1 MEQQKPWL
9 WKMNISTILWLR
21 QDLRLHDN
29 PALQWAI
36 GRGAVIPL
44 YIFDTTLPASAMM
57 GGASQWWLHHAL
69 TDLAKAFQKVGST
82 LILRRGDPE
91 KILLSVLAETGANA
105 VTWNRCYEPHAIA
118 RDTHIKATLQERGL
132 EITSHNGCLLV
143 EPWTV
148 KTKTGTPFKV
158 YTPFSKTCLAMDF
171 GVPLPAPTKLSTV
184 PTVTSDTLEDWNL
197 LPTAPDWST
206 GMKAA
211 WKPTAHAANMLLDDF
226 TGALMADYKTARDRP
241 DKTATSR
248 LSPYLHF
255 GQLSPRA
262 VWQCIATAVAHHPEQ
277 SAGGECYMREL
288 LWREFSYHLLY
299 QFPHLATKP
308 FNPRF
313 AAFPWRN
320 DDAAL
325 HAWQRGQTGYPIVD
339 AGMRQLWQTGWMH
352 NRVRMVVASFL
363 VKHLLIPWQAGEAW
377 FWDTLVDAD
386 LASNA
391 ASWQWVAGCGA
402 DAAPYFRIFNPMLQ
416 GVKFDPNG
424 DYVRQF
430 VPELAKLDAKY
441 IHAPWTAP
449 PDILHRA
456 GVVLGK
462 NYPAP
467 IVDHGTARTRA
478 LAALKETAQ

>member
-1 MEQQKPWL
+1 MGQATRGMTTKP
-9 WKMNISTILWLR
+9 TILWLR

-29 PALQWAI
+29 PALHWAAA
-36 GRGAVIPL
+36 RGAVVPV
-44 YIFDTTLPASAMM
+44 YIFDTALPASAKM
-57 GGASQWWLHHAL
+57 GGASRWWLHHAL
-69 TDLAKAFQKVGST
+69 TDLANAFQKIGGT
-82 LILRRGDPE
+82 LILRQGDPE
-91 KILLSVLAETGANA
+91 KIIRELIRETGADA

-118 RDTHIKATLQERGL
+118 RDTRIKSALQEQSV
-132 EITSHNGCLLV
+132 EVASHNGSLLV
-143 EPWTV
+143 EPWVV

-158 YTPFSKTCLAMDF
+158 YTPFSKACMGMDF
-171 GVPLPAPTKLSTV
+171 GKPVPAPAKLTLS
-184 PTVTSDTLEDWNL
+184 PSIASDALNNWAL
-197 LPTAPDWST
+197 LPTAPDWSG
-206 GMKAA
+206 GMVAAWQPTVKAA
-211 WKPTAHAANMLLDDF
+211 NELLDEF
-226 TGALMADYKTARDRP
+226 INTLLADYKTARDRP

-255 GQLSPRA
+255 GQISPRA
-262 VWQCIATAVAHHPEQ
+262 VWQRITTALAQHPEQ

-299 QFPHLATKP
+299 QFPQLPTKP

-313 AAFPWRN
+313 AAFPWRD

-402 DAAPYFRIFNPMLQ
+402 DAAPYFRIFNPMMQ
-416 GVKFDPNG
+416 GEKFDPDGN
-424 DYVRQF
+424 YVRQF
-430 VPELAKLDAKY
+430 VPELAKLDAEY
-441 IHAPWTAP
+441 IHAPWEAP
-449 PDILHRA
+449 PDVLHRA

-467 IVDHGTARTRA
+467 IVDHAAARARA
-478 LAALKETAQ
+478 LAALKEIAQ